1 MWEGSGNAR
10 TLQWME
16 LFCNPRLM
24 EYEFSIFDGQRSNR
38 DLQGLVQ
45 WWQPLLEVALPE
57 SESHSGK
64 AGAQERAYGEL
75 ELVLGAKQYIGKGTE
90 KEGSRRAPQCSSK
103 SMTGCRAWQDH
114 EGRMR
119 CVGSGAAWEHAAF
132 RGQQSS
138 FWHEESSGHT
148 VGTSVAKSN
157 VCWLPLPFT
166 QISTRGWMGENM
178 WGVERKGTMARARWE
193 DTGQKDCGDGDGKEK
208 HTMYLK

>member
-1 MWEGSGNAR
+1 MPGLFNGWSSSATLGWWSMSSVSLMVKGAAETFRGSYSGDN
-10 TLQWME
+10 
-16 LFCNPRLM
+16 LFWRGPN
-24 EYEFSIFDGQRSNR
+24 
-38 DLQGLVQ
+38 
-45 WWQPLLEVALPE
+45 VALPE

-90 KEGSRRAPQCSSK
+90 KQGSRRAPQCSSK

-132 RGQQSS
+132 REQQSS

-148 VGTSVAKSN
+148 VGTFVAKSN